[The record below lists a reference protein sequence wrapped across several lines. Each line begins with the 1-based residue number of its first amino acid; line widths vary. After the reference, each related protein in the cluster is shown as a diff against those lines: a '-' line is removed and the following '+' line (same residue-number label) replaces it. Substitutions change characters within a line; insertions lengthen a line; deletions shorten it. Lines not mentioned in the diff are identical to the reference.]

1 MRESNF
7 RSVQSNRASVSITTT
22 LYDRRALDCTSDK
35 PLANSL
41 NHLAYLTSSSARVR
55 ETLCVDGGLERLV
68 AILKDCRHTGARNP
82 SLVAWKWTL
91 ALQCL
96 MFLGTRGS
104 EKVRRRVVEAG
115 CVPVIA
121 TVLDNY
127 LEISSSSSSSSLC
140 ADLSSSSSSL
150 SDGGESVSAS
160 SGPDAPD
167 GSGGGGASGGG
178 ATPLYSTSTGEVI
191 MRSVSPESVPAAAAD
206 NVVLEMSVVNN
217 AIESTTAYDEQ
228 HAHEQH
234 PNPRR
239 RFMPHQQLTLEPGPY
254 AHECVIVPR
263 EDDVLWALEILGFV
277 SKYAHLKP
285 SLQQSHLVPQL
296 SLRDPRAPPLFI
308 TNDAYDDHDHNHNHN
323 HDDDYW
329 NYDEYDF
336 ESEHR
341 DLDDEY
347 LGETINIFP
356 LVEKFT
362 VKHFPKEMQYWAG
375 VIMRNCCRKDESKG
389 GIRQCANFDCG
400 RWEEYPRQF
409 AKCRRCKRTKYCG
422 KDCQLKAWTYHRHWC
437 HPSNASSSSST
448 STSRSVDANT
458 TTTSTTT
465 TNSTA
470 TATTATS
477 TSPRV

>member
-55 ETLCVDGGLERLV
+55 ETLCADGGLERLV
-68 AILKDCRHTGARNP
+68 AILKDCRHTGARNA

-115 CVPVIA
+115 CVPIIA

-127 LEISSSSSSSSLC
+127 LQFSGSAV

-150 SDGGESVSAS
+150 SDGG
-160 SGPDAPD
+160 GGG
-167 GSGGGGASGGG
+167 GSGGESAASASGAATGAPPPPPT
-178 ATPLYSTSTGEVI
+178 ATPLYSTTATATTNSEII
-191 MRSVSPESVPAAAAD
+191 MRSVSPESVPAAND
-206 NVVLEMSVVNN
+206 NFVLEMSVVNN
-217 AIESTTAYDEQ
+217 AIESTTNYDE
-228 HAHEQH
+228 HSLEQH

-239 RFMPHQQLTLEPGPY
+239 RFMPHQQLSCTPDASPY
-254 AHECVIVPR
+254 SNECVIVPR

-285 SLQQSHLVPQL
+285 SLQHSHLVPQL

-308 TNDAYDDHDHNHNHN
+308 TTNDAYDTHDD

-329 NYDEYDF
+329 NYDDYDF
-336 ESEHR
+336 EDELR
-341 DLDDEY
+341 DIDDEY

-400 RWEEYPRQF
+400 KWEEYPRQF

-437 HPSNASSSSST
+437 HPSNASSSSSR
-448 STSRSVDANT
+448 STEVN
-458 TTTSTTT
+458 TTSTTAT
-465 TNSTA
+465 TT
-470 TATTATS
+470 TATTTTTTTTATPTS
-477 TSPRV
+477 TSSRV

>member
-1 MRESNF
+1 MTMRESNF

-68 AILKDCRHTGARNP
+68 AILKDCRHTGARNA

-115 CVPVIA
+115 CVPIIA
-121 TVLDNY
+121 TILDNY
-127 LEISSSSSSSSLC
+127 LQISTTAAATAAS
-140 ADLSSSSSSL
+140 DLSSSSSSL
-150 SDGGESVSAS
+150 SDGDSSSSAS
-160 SGPDAPD
+160 ASAAGAPPPVAPP
-167 GSGGGGASGGG
+167 GA
-178 ATPLYSTSTGEVI
+178 PLYSNSANSEII
-191 MRSVSPESVPAAAAD
+191 MRSVSPESVPTSND
-206 NVVLEMSVVNN
+206 NFVLEMSVVNN
-217 AIESTTAYDEQ
+217 AIESTNTYDE
-228 HAHEQH
+228 HSLEQH

-239 RFMPHQQLTLEPGPY
+239 RFMPHQQLCADAGNASPY
-254 AHECVIVPR
+254 SNECVIVPR

-277 SKYAHLKP
+277 SKYAHLK
-285 SLQQSHLVPQL
+285 SNLQHSHFVPQL
-296 SLRDPRAPPLFI
+296 SLRDPSAPPLFI
-308 TNDAYDDHDHNHNHN
+308 TNDAYDTHNNYYY
-323 HDDDYW
+323 DDEDYW
-329 NYDEYDF
+329 NYDDYDF
-336 ESEHR
+336 ESER
-341 DLDDEY
+341 DIDDEY

-400 RWEEYPRQF
+400 KWEEYPRQF

-437 HPSNASSSSST
+437 HPSNASSSSRST
-448 STSRSVDANT
+448 EN
-458 TTTSTTT
+458 
-465 TNSTA
+465 NSTA
-470 TATTATS
+470 TS
-477 TSPRV
+477 SRV